1 MYFQYRVFS
10 HELVRLVSQDND
22 CETAAKLPGH
32 FGAQKTSPVEVE
44 LELEVFL
51 CKHLLLFCMGPGNEN
66 ENAVY
71 NNKIKFFIKK
81 EFTFKP
87 KALALSSQ
95 MSHKISAKEILNEE
109 NSNCVI
115 WRI

>member
-1 MYFQYRVFS
+1 M
-10 HELVRLVSQDND
+10 
-22 CETAAKLPGH
+22 
-32 FGAQKTSPVEVE
+32 EVE

-71 NNKIKFFIKK
+71 NNKIKFFCKKK
-81 EFTFKP
+81 ELTFKP

-109 NSNCVI
+109 NSS
-115 WRI
+115 